1 MIKVYTTPY
10 CPYCITLKNFL
21 KQREINFEEI
31 NVLED
36 EKERDKM
43 IEKSG
48 QYGVPVIEIE
58 GEFIVGFDKERI
70 CKILKIEK

>member
-70 CKILKIEK
+70 CKILKINK

>member
-21 KQREINFEEI
+21 KQRKINFEEI

-48 QYGVPVIEIE
+48 QYGVPVIEID

-70 CKILKIEK
+70 CKILKINK